1 MRHDR
6 EIADMFEVCCHG
18 GGYAAVLGVGHTSYA
33 IIGSVSSAKGLQNM
47 KTMDDFEDW
56 VEGADFTHVKLM
68 GSRAALRLLPFAF
81 EAGEHSIRKEQLLL
95 SCLRAIM
102 SSIVST
108 RSNDGTVASAR
119 MSAARWSAEKSG
131 NQIARASR
139 LVGRAQSSEQRTMA
153 TQENELGIASN
164 SIASLT
170 HSTKPSEVLK
180 AFGRLE
186 LSSRTFF
193 QDAVY
198 DSLILDEAN
207 SSLNQLRKMKLWY
220 LDWSTTAHIR
230 KELLLRFPDIV
241 GEAWSFWREW
251 YQGFLEGKPLDW
263 DLQREVALIPNE
275 DWEKGPEHIAGIIAE
290 IRARFELNKRI
301 GELEEELRVTAQSRH
316 EIGGNFPPEPLD
328 EARVATKELLIIWEP
343 LQSLKEEAEAEAPDK
358 GKIRKAIEALGRA
371 LKAGFAWCASKAD
384 LAVDTV
390 IKWAVPAAGGGYLA
404 LNPDKITAVLEVA
417 KTWLSMAP

>member
-1 MRHDR
+1 
-6 EIADMFEVCCHG
+6 
-18 GGYAAVLGVGHTSYA
+18 
-33 IIGSVSSAKGLQNM
+33 
-47 KTMDDFEDW
+47 
-56 VEGADFTHVKLM
+56 
-68 GSRAALRLLPFAF
+68 
-81 EAGEHSIRKEQLLL
+81 
-95 SCLRAIM
+95 
-102 SSIVST
+102 
-108 RSNDGTVASAR
+108 
-119 MSAARWSAEKSG
+119 
-131 NQIARASR
+131 
-139 LVGRAQSSEQRTMA
+139 
-153 TQENELGIASN
+153 
-164 SIASLT
+164 
-170 HSTKPSEVLK
+170 
-180 AFGRLE
+180 
-186 LSSRTFF
+186 
-193 QDAVY
+193 
-198 DSLILDEAN
+198 
-207 SSLNQLRKMKLWY
+207 MKLWY